1 MSPRKYRNPGQAPQQ
16 PDGRGFFRGPN
27 PKEQAAYLKQLE
39 QQALIKGDNRK
50 AAQARQMMQG
60 LPDALKND
68 TVRSAADRLVDA
80 QEMLSSPGFQRNVG
94 LTALGA
100 GAGVVGI
107 EGLKAYSN
115 QANDYLPTD
124 PLAIAGRMAN
134 NIGGS
139 GAVGLDPLAEARN
152 NVAAA
157 RQIVGSENM
166 LEALARDEIVQLRA
180 EQDVA
185 LQPTEYANIGVQGMI
200 DQRVGELM
208 QQPIQRSDGSVAPM
222 PYDQAQRI
230 ATEQVNM
237 ELRAGS
243 AY

>member
-1 MSPRKYRNPGQAPQQ
+1 MARKYRNPGQTPQAP
-16 PDGRGFFRGPN
+16 DNRGWFRGPN
-27 PKEQAAYLKQLE
+27 PDELAAYEKAKRE
-39 QQALIKGDNRK
+39 QQVIRGNNRK
-50 AAQARQMMQG
+50 AAEARQMMQG
-60 LPDALKND
+60 LPEGMKND
-68 TVRSAADRLVDA
+68 TVRGVADRAVDA
-80 QEMLSSPGFQRNVG
+80 REYLSSPGFRNAAA

-100 GAGVVGI
+100 GAGVLGV

-134 NIGGS
+134 NIGGY
-139 GAVGLDPLAEARN
+139 GAVGVDPLAEARN

-166 LEALARDEIVQLRA
+166 LAALAEDEIQQLRG
-180 EQDVA
+180 EQEMA
-185 LQPTEYANIGVQGMI
+185 LQPTEYSTFGVQGMI

>member
-1 MSPRKYRNPGQAPQQ
+1 MSPRKYRNPGQTPQQ

-39 QQALIKGDNRK
+39 QQAAIKADNRK
-50 AAQARQMMQG
+50 AAQARQLMQG
-60 LPDALKND
+60 LPDGMKND
-68 TVRSAADRLVDA
+68 SVRSAADRLIDA

-107 EGLKAYSN
+107 EGLKAYGAQS
-115 QANDYLPTD
+115 NDYLPTN
-124 PLAIAGRMAN
+124 PFAVAGRMAN
-134 NIGGS
+134 NIGGYGS
-139 GAVGLDPLAEARN
+139 VGLDPLAEARN

-185 LQPTEYANIGVQGMI
+185 LQPTEYANFGVQQMI

-222 PYDQAQRI
+222 PFDQAQRI

>member
-1 MSPRKYRNPGQAPQQ
+1 MSPRKYRNPGQTPQQ

-27 PKEQAAYLKQLE
+27 PQEQAAYLKQLE
-39 QQALIKGDNRK
+39 QQAAIKADNRK
-50 AAQARQMMQG
+50 AAQARQLMQG
-60 LPDALKND
+60 LPDGMKND
-68 TVRSAADRLVDA
+68 TVRSAADRAVDA
-80 QEMLSSPGFQRNVG
+80 REYLSSPGFRNAAG

-100 GAGVVGI
+100 GVGVVGI

-166 LEALARDEIVQLRA
+166 LAALAEDEIAQLRG
-180 EQDVA
+180 EQDIA
-185 LQPTEYANIGVQGMI
+185 MQPTEYSQFGVQQMI

>member
-1 MSPRKYRNPGQAPQQ
+1 MSPRMYRNPGQTPQQ

-39 QQALIKGDNRK
+39 QQAAIKADNRK

-60 LPDALKND
+60 LPDGMKND
-68 TVRSAADRLVDA
+68 SMRSAADRLVDA
-80 QEMLSSPGFQRNVG
+80 QVMLTNPAFQRGVG

-139 GAVGLDPLAEARN
+139 GTVGLDPLAEARN

-166 LEALARDEIVQLRA
+166 LAALAEDEIAQLRG
-180 EQDVA
+180 EQDIA
-185 LQPTEYANIGVQGMI
+185 MQPTEYSQFGVQQMI

>member
-1 MSPRKYRNPGQAPQQ
+1 MLQRWLR
-16 PDGRGFFRGPN
+16 D
-27 PKEQAAYLKQLE
+27 ET
-39 QQALIKGDNRK
+39 
-50 AAQARQMMQG
+50 ARCQ
-60 LPDALKND
+60 
-68 TVRSAADRLVDA
+68 S
-80 QEMLSSPGFQRNVG
+80 
-94 LTALGA
+94 LGA

-139 GAVGLDPLAEARN
+139 GGIGLDPLAEARN

-166 LEALARDEIVQLRA
+166 LAALAEDEIAQLRG
-180 EQDVA
+180 EQDIA
-185 LQPTEYANIGVQGMI
+185 MQPTEYAQFGVQQMI

>member
-1 MSPRKYRNPGQAPQQ
+1 MSPRKYRNPGQTPQQ

-39 QQALIKGDNRK
+39 QQAAIKADNRK
-50 AAQARQMMQG
+50 AAQARQLMQG
-60 LPDALKND
+60 LPDGLKND
-68 TVRSAADRLVDA
+68 AVRSAADRLVDV
-80 QEMLSSPGFQRNVG
+80 QVMLNNPAFQRGVG

-107 EGLKAYSN
+107 EGLKAYGAQS
-115 QANDYLPTD
+115 NDYLPRD

-134 NIGGS
+134 NLGGS

-185 LQPTEYANIGVQGMI
+185 LQPTEYSQFGVQQMI

-222 PYDQAQRI
+222 PFDQAQRI

>member
-1 MSPRKYRNPGQAPQQ
+1 MARKYRNPGTAPI
-16 PDGRGFFRGPN
+16 PPENRGWFRGPN
-27 PKEQAAYLKQLE
+27 PDELAAYEKLKRE
-39 QQALIKGDNRK
+39 QQVIKGNNRR
-50 AAQARQMMQG
+50 AAEARQMMQG
-60 LPDALKND
+60 LPEGMKND
-68 TVRSAADRLVDA
+68 TVRGVADRAVDA
-80 QEMLSSPGFQRNVG
+80 RAYLSSPGFRQAAA

-100 GAGVVGI
+100 GVGVVGI

-124 PLAIAGRMAN
+124 PWAIAGRMAN
-134 NIGGS
+134 NIGGYNS
-139 GAVGLDPLAEARN
+139 VGVDPLAEARN

-166 LEALARDEIVQLRA
+166 LAALAEDEIQQLRG
-180 EQDVA
+180 EQEMA
-185 LQPTEYANIGVQGMI
+185 LQPTEYSTFGVQSMI

-222 PYDQAQRI
+222 PFDQAQRI

>member
-1 MSPRKYRNPGQAPQQ
+1 MARKYRNPGPAAQ
-16 PDGRGFFRGPN
+16 PPENRKWFRGPD
-27 PKEQAAYLKQLE
+27 PDELAAYEKRKRE
-39 QQALIKGDNRK
+39 QQVIKGDNRR
-50 AAQARQMMQG
+50 AAEARQMMQG
-60 LPDALKND
+60 LPEGMKND
-68 TVRSAADRLVDA
+68 TVRGVADRAVDA
-80 QEMLSSPGFQRNVG
+80 REYLSSPGFRNAAA
-94 LTALGA
+94 LAALGA

-134 NIGGS
+134 NIGGY
-139 GAVGLDPLAEARN
+139 GAVGVDPLMEARN

-166 LEALARDEIVQLRA
+166 LAALAEDEIQQLRG
-180 EQDVA
+180 EQEMA
-185 LQPTEYANIGVQGMI
+185 SQPTQYSTFGVQSMI

>member
-1 MSPRKYRNPGQAPQQ
+1 MARKYRNPGQTPQAP
-16 PDGRGFFRGPN
+16 DNRGWFRGPN
-27 PKEQAAYLKQLE
+27 PDELAAYEKAKRE
-39 QQALIKGDNRK
+39 QQVIRGNNRK
-50 AAQARQMMQG
+50 AAEARQMMQG
-60 LPDALKND
+60 LPEGMKND
-68 TVRSAADRLVDA
+68 TVRGVADRAVDA
-80 QEMLSSPGFQRNVG
+80 REYLSSPGFRNAAA

-100 GAGVVGI
+100 GAGVLGV

-134 NIGGS
+134 NIGGY
-139 GAVGLDPLAEARN
+139 GAVGVAPLAEARN

-166 LEALARDEIVQLRA
+166 LAALAEDEIQQLRG
-180 EQDVA
+180 EQEMA
-185 LQPTEYANIGVQGMI
+185 LQPTEYSTFGVQGMI

-208 QQPIQRSDGSVAPM
+208 QQPIHRRDGFVAPM
-222 PYDQAQRI
+222 QSDQAQRI
-230 ATEQVNM
+230 ATAQVTL

>member
-1 MSPRKYRNPGQAPQQ
+1 MSPRKYRNPGQTPQAP
-16 PDGRGFFRGPN
+16 DSRGWFRGPN
-27 PKEQAAYLKQLE
+27 PDELAAYEKVKRE
-39 QQALIKGDNRK
+39 QQLIRGENRK
-50 AAQARQMMQG
+50 AAEARQMMQG
-60 LPDALKND
+60 LPDGLKND
-68 TVRSAADRLVDA
+68 TMRSAADRAVDA
-80 QEMLSSPGFQRNVG
+80 REYLSSPGFRNAAG

-100 GAGVVGI
+100 GVGVVGL
-107 EGLKAYSN
+107 EGLKAYGN
-115 QANDYLPTD
+115 QSNDYLPTD

-134 NIGGS
+134 NIGGY
-139 GAVGLDPLAEARN
+139 GTVGLDPLAEARN

-157 RQIVGSENM
+157 RQLVGSENM
-166 LEALARDEIVQLRA
+166 LEALAADEIVQLRG
-180 EQDVA
+180 EQDIA
-185 LQPTEYANIGVQGMI
+185 MQPTEYAAFGVQGMI

-208 QQPIQRSDGSVAPM
+208 QQPIQKSDGSVAPM

>member
-185 LQPTEYANIGVQGMI
+185 LQPTEYANFGVQGMI

>member
-16 PDGRGFFRGPN
+16 PEGRGFFRGPN

-39 QQALIKGDNRK
+39 QQAAIKADNRK
-50 AAQARQMMQG
+50 AAQARQIMQG
-60 LPDALKND
+60 LPDGMKND
-68 TVRSAADRLVDA
+68 AVRSAADRLIDA
-80 QEMLSSPGFQRNVG
+80 QVMLTNPAFQRGVG

-139 GAVGLDPLAEARN
+139 GGIGLDPLAEARN

-166 LEALARDEIVQLRA
+166 LAALAEDEIAQLRG
-180 EQDVA
+180 EQDIA
-185 LQPTEYANIGVQGMI
+185 MQPTEYAQFGVQQMI

>member
-1 MSPRKYRNPGQAPQQ
+1 MARKYRNPGQTPQAP
-16 PDGRGFFRGPN
+16 DNRGWFRGPN
-27 PKEQAAYLKQLE
+27 PDELAAYEKAKRE
-39 QQALIKGDNRK
+39 QQVIRGNNRK
-50 AAQARQMMQG
+50 AAEARQMMQG
-60 LPDALKND
+60 LPEGMKND
-68 TVRSAADRLVDA
+68 TVRGVADRAVDA
-80 QEMLSSPGFQRNVG
+80 REYLSSPGFRNAAA

-100 GAGVVGI
+100 GAGVLGV

-134 NIGGS
+134 NIGGY
-139 GAVGLDPLAEARN
+139 GAVGVDPLAEARN

-166 LEALARDEIVQLRA
+166 LAALAEDEIQQLRG
-180 EQDVA
+180 EQEMA
-185 LQPTEYANIGVQGMI
+185 LQPTEYSTFGVQGMI

-208 QQPIQRSDGSVAPM
+208 QQPIQRRDGFVAPM

>member
-1 MSPRKYRNPGQAPQQ
+1 MARKYRNPGPAAQ
-16 PDGRGFFRGPN
+16 PPENRGWFRGPN
-27 PKEQAAYLKQLE
+27 PDELAAYEKQKR
-39 QQALIKGDNRK
+39 QQELIKGDNRR
-50 AAQARQMMQG
+50 AAEARQMMQG
-60 LPDALKND
+60 LPEGMKND
-68 TVRSAADRLVDA
+68 TVRGVADRAVDA
-80 QEMLSSPGFQRNVG
+80 REYLSSPGFRNAAA

-100 GAGVVGI
+100 GAGVLGV

-115 QANDYLPTD
+115 QANDYLPTN

-134 NIGGS
+134 NIGGY
-139 GAVGLDPLAEARN
+139 GAVGVDPLAEARN

-166 LEALARDEIVQLRA
+166 LAALAEDEIQQLRG
-180 EQDVA
+180 EQEMA
-185 LQPTEYANIGVQGMI
+185 LQPTEYSTFGVQSMI

-222 PYDQAQRI
+222 PFDQAQRI

>member
-1 MSPRKYRNPGQAPQQ
+1 MARKRINLGPEPIQ
-16 PDGRGFFRGPN
+16 PENRGWGRGPD
-27 PKEQAAYLKQLE
+27 PKEQSEYLKTKSQRAIDE
-39 QQALIKGDNRK
+39 EGNRRFDR
-50 AAQARQMMQG
+50 AQQMMQG
-60 LPDALKND
+60 LPEGLRNNVVQ
-68 TVRSAADRLVDA
+68 TAADRVVDA
-80 QEMLSSPGFQRNVG
+80 QELLSSPSFRQAAG

-100 GAGVVGI
+100 GVGVVGI

-134 NIGGS
+134 NIGGY
-139 GAVGLDPLAEARN
+139 GAVGIDPLMEARN

-166 LEALARDEIVQLRA
+166 LAALAEDEIAQLRG
-180 EQDVA
+180 EQEMA
-185 LQPTEYANIGVQGMI
+185 LQPTEYATFGVQQMI

-222 PYDQAQRI
+222 PFDQAQRI

>member
-1 MSPRKYRNPGQAPQQ
+1 MSPRKYRNPGPAAQAP
-16 PDGRGFFRGPN
+16 DNRGWFRGPN
-27 PKEQAAYLKQLE
+27 PNELAAYEQLKRE
-39 QQALIKGDNRK
+39 QQVIRGNNRK
-50 AAQARQMMQG
+50 AAEARLMMQG
-60 LPDALKND
+60 LPDGLKND
-68 TVRSAADRLVDA
+68 TVRSAADRVVDA
-80 QEMLSSPGFQRNVG
+80 REYLSSPGFRNAAG
-94 LTALGA
+94 LTALGT
-100 GAGVVGI
+100 GVGVVGI

-124 PLAIAGRMAN
+124 PLAIAGRMAT

-157 RQIVGSENM
+157 RQLVGTENM
-166 LEALARDEIVQLRA
+166 LEALAADEIMQLRG
-180 EQDVA
+180 EQDIA
-185 LQPTEYANIGVQGMI
+185 MQPTEYAAFGVQQMI

-208 QQPIQRSDGSVAPM
+208 QQPIQKSDGSVAPM
-222 PYDQAQRI
+222 PFDQAQRI